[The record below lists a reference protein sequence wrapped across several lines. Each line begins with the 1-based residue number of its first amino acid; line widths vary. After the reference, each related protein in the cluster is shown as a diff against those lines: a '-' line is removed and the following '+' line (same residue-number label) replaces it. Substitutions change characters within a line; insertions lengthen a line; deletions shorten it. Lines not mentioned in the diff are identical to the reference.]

1 MAQEQFFQG
10 RRLADEAAHAG
21 VAEHANEFPE
31 AFAVHL
37 GAQGVAVDADVFDA
51 LDPGEI
57 AGITHHFGLD
67 RGAAEMPHGV
77 QRPALDGLAGPD
89 DGDPFAQRLGFG
101 QDVAGQQ
108 DRRATVARFAD
119 ALLKHV
125 LHQRVQAA
133 ARLVQ
138 QQQLGP

>member
-1 MAQEQFFQG
+1 MAQEQLLER

-21 VAEHANEFPE
+21 VAEHPDEFAE
-31 AFAVHL
+31 AFAVDL
-37 GAQGVAVDADVFDA
+37 GAQRVALDADVLDA

-57 AGITHHFGLD
+57 AWVADHFGLD

-77 QRPALDGLAGPD
+77 QRAALDGLAGPD
-89 DGDPFAQRLGFG
+89 DGHPFAQRFGFG

-108 DRRATVARFAD
+108 DRRAAVARFAD

-133 ARLVQ
+133 ARLVEQ
-138 QQQLGP
+138 QQPGM